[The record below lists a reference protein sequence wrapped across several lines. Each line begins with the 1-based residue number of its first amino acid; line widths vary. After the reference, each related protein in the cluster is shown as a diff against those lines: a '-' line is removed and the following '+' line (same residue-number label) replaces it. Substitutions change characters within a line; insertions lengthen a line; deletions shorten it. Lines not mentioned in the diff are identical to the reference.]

1 MDGMLS
7 LDRDVPYREL
17 RDPPLPDDL
26 RALALACFAAQRSAA
41 GGRGTNAPEDA
52 SGVAR
57 GGRTPCTAD
66 AVSAAALER
75 ILASG
80 ETIGGVVTRREIA
93 TAIPFN
99 ARFTRD
105 VVWSAEV
112 AARRARLD
120 GVLARWL
127 GGRLGG
133 SFRPVL
139 SAAGQWWYPPGT
151 HFGWHTN
158 HGYPGWRLYLSHAE
172 EEDRSFF
179 RYRDPRSGEVVTSLD
194 GRWHLRLFEVSSDRP
209 LWHAIHSETHRFS
222 IGWFVRPWSLRAA
235 LATGVKRL
243 TDGVAIARRA
253 RGAAAPIARGGMN
266 P

>member
-1 MDGMLS
+1 MDGILS

-26 RALALACFAAQRSAA
+26 RTLALACFAAQRSAA
-41 GGRGTNAPEDA
+41 AERDA
-52 SGVAR
+52 SASESR
-57 GGRTPCTAD
+57 GERDPGALRAAAD
-66 AVSAAALER
+66 AVSSEALER
-75 ILASG
+75 LLADG
-80 ETIGGVVTRREIA
+80 ESIGGVVTRREIA

-127 GGRLGG
+127 SGRVAG
-133 SFRPVL
+133 SFRPLL

-151 HFGWHTN
+151 YFGWHTN

-172 EEDRSFF
+172 EENRSFF

-209 LWHAIHSETHRFS
+209 LWHSIHSDTHRFS
-222 IGWFVRPWSLRAA
+222 IGWFVRPWSLGGAVAA
-235 LATGVKRL
+235 GVKRL
-243 TDGVAIARRA
+243 TAGVATARRA
-253 RGAAAPIARGGMN
+253 RSGDAWLAREG
-266 P
+266 